1 MAAQVRPAQRFFA
14 SASKVLNYSFVRGF
28 SALCAEKPRTEKQGS
43 LETIMPTRPQPAR
56 PTRAMLGALTL
67 VFSLLLGGCTLS
79 VPMPFGAAA
88 STAEP
93 AAELAAPEQP
103 VALSGTLRYTN
114 DLGYSYDNRTAVAL
128 VDMHGFVARDQGWR
142 IPGDTLMFGK
152 LRLDTSNQTGS
163 YHLYLPA
170 RPPGTFNDVD
180 HDGAD
185 EQGVKIYTVS
195 FWEDPF
201 GGGDRRARGW
211 PTRLASTIA
220 DPEQGDEITG
230 GRLVVWAPA
239 GGEQFPS
246 DFGDD
251 ERLFSGDDPLM
262 QLPAGYSVVDLGQR
276 PFAIDR
282 SATPALKLYEDAGYA
297 VKDFSNLSYTKA
309 LKRVFEELR
318 RDYAFNGVEGKQP
331 DWDALYERLLPRVTQ
346 AEQAGDAQAFYLAMR
361 ELTLAF
367 HDGHVSLDGG
377 DRDDALFGQ
386 TSAGGYG
393 LAMRQAD
400 DGRFLAVFVQPGGPA
415 ERAGIRA
422 GAELLSFGGQPIAQA
437 LAGVQPLNAPFSTE
451 LALREA
457 QGRYLLRA
465 QVGASATIGYANPGQ
480 PPASATLAAADE
492 RDSLRASSLKRD
504 ADPTALP
511 VEYRILDS
519 GLGYVRVSSNSD
531 DFDLID
537 ELFWRAL
544 SSFEYHEVKGVIVD
558 LRQNDGGSLVGF
570 AGYLTDQPIELAR
583 LAYYERGAGAFEPE
597 GPPETIEPLT
607 DPFTFGRLA
616 VLVGQGC
623 FSACELEAYG
633 LSRLPGALVVGDAPT
648 AGVVAEV
655 SEGQYELPEDLWLQA
670 PTGRYLTPDGQLFLE
685 GQGVTPT
692 LRVPLEASTLLDPG
706 DPVLEAAEQALL
718 K

>member
-1 MAAQVRPAQRFFA
+1 MPSR
-14 SASKVLNYSFVRGF
+14 SH
-28 SALCAEKPRTEKQGS
+28 
-43 LETIMPTRPQPAR
+43 PTRPI
-56 PTRAMLGALTL
+56 RAAACALALTL
-67 VFSLLLGGCTLS
+67 GLLLGGCTPS
-79 VPMPFGAAA
+79 IPAPFSSAE

-93 AAELAAPEQP
+93 AGKPAAPEQP

-128 VDMHGFVARDQGWR
+128 VDLHGFVARDQGWR
-142 IPGDTLMFGK
+142 IPGDSLMFGK
-152 LRLDTSNQTGS
+152 LRLDTNNQTGS
-163 YHLYLPA
+163 YYLYLPA

-180 HDGAD
+180 HDGVD

-211 PTRLASTIA
+211 PTHLASTIA
-220 DPEQGDEITG
+220 DAEQGDEITG
-230 GRLVVWAPA
+230 GRLLVWAPA
-239 GGEQFPS
+239 DGEQFPS

-251 ERLFSGDDPLM
+251 ERLFTGDDPVM
-262 QLPAGYSVVDLGQR
+262 QLPAGYSVIDLGER

-282 SATPALKLYEDAGYA
+282 AATPALKLYEDTSYA

-318 RDYAFNGVEGKQP
+318 RDYAFNGVAGKQP
-331 DWDALYERLLPRVTQ
+331 DWDALYASLLPRVTQ
-346 AEQAGDAQAFYLAMR
+346 AEQAGDGEAFYRAMR

-377 DRDDALFGQ
+377 DRDDALFDK

-400 DGRFLAVFVQPGGPA
+400 DGRYLAVFVQPGGPA
-415 ERAGIRA
+415 EQAGIRA
-422 GAELLSFGGQPIAQA
+422 GAELLSFNGQPIAQA

-451 LALREA
+451 LALQQA
-457 QGRYLLRA
+457 QQRYLLRA

-480 PPASATLAAADE
+480 PAASATLSAADE
-492 RDSLRASSLKRD
+492 QASLRATSLKRG

-583 LAYYERGAGAFEPE
+583 LAYYERGVGAFEPE
-597 GPPETIEPLT
+597 GPPETIEPLS
-607 DPFTFGRLA
+607 DPFSFDRLA

-633 LSRLPGALVVGDAPT
+633 LSRLPGAVVVGDAPT

-655 SEGQYELPEDLWLQA
+655 SEGQYQLPEDLWLQA
-670 PTGRYLTPDGQLFLE
+670 PTGRYLAPDGQLFLE
-685 GQGVTPT
+685 GRGVAPT
-692 LRVPLEASTLLDPG
+692 LRVPLDAKTLLDSG

-718 K
+718 Q